1 MLKEMSR
8 KFFPQ
13 IQTITF
19 SICDYGF
26 RNSILVIYSS
36 DMCVSGVFRR
46 DSLHSLP
53 LSQWQILPKNSNP
66 FSITIAYS
74 LSMSS
79 PLTTTTVDEVSASP
93 PTKKRKKASNS
104 VVEKVDDSVKFGSC
118 LIRQESSASPC
129 WIRQCKG
136 LRLATCIQDSGVK
149 EIKPKRSTIMG
160 KTKKGYQA

>member
-1 MLKEMSR
+1 MADFTKELKPL
-8 KFFPQ
+8 F
-13 IQTITF
+13 
-19 SICDYGF
+19 DY
-26 RNSILVIYSS
+26 NCVQPLNVISF
-36 DMCVSGVFRR
+36 D
-46 DSLHSLP
+46 DDDE
-53 LSQWQILPKNSNP
+53 
-66 FSITIAYS
+66 
-74 LSMSS
+74 
-79 PLTTTTVDEVSASP
+79 DEVSASP